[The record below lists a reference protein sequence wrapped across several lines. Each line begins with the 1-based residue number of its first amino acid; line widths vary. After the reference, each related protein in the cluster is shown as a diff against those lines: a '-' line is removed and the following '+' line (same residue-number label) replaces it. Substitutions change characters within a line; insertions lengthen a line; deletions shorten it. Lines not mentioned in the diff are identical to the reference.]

1 MTIGSEPGTVIITA
15 LFAGNDYFNEGSA
28 SYTIVITEKV
38 DLGIRELLRYMS
50 EGTAV
55 FDLQGRRV
63 SARSLRKG
71 FYIVNGKKVVIK

>member
-1 MTIGSEPGTVIITA
+1 M
-15 LFAGNDYFNEGSA
+15 LF
-28 SYTIVITEKV
+28 V
-38 DLGIRELLRYMS
+38 LLLRYMS